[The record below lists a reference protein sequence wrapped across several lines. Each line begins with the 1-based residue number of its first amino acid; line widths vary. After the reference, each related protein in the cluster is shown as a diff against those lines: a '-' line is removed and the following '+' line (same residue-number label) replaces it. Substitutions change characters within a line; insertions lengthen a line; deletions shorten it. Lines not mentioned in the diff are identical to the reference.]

1 MRDRRR
7 PYIGLNVQAVLAA
20 GLLGAVALVAGC
32 GSGKSSNATGGAG
45 GGGPSP
51 MVTISATGTAKSPT
65 PAGTSSPTAA
75 PTGPASVTTAS
86 TKLGPIV
93 VDESGRTLYVFEKDP
108 PNVSECTGAC
118 ATEWPSF
125 SSHGMPKAGHG
136 AEAALVGTIKRSDN
150 TTQVTYNKHPLYYYR
165 GDAGKPGE
173 IKGQNVSA
181 FGAKWHVIAPN
192 GNKVTGTGS

>member
-7 PYIGLNVQAVLAA
+7 PHVGLNVQAVLAA

-32 GSGKSSNATGGAG
+32 GNGKSNNATGGAG

-51 MVTISATGTAKSPT
+51 MVTVSASDSAKSAMPSATS
-65 PAGTSSPTAA
+65 
-75 PTGPASVTTAS
+75 TGPASVTTAT
-86 TKLGPIV
+86 TKLGAIM

-108 PNVSECTGAC
+108 PNRSECTGAC

-125 SSHGMPKAGHG
+125 DSHGMPKAGHG
-136 AEAALVGTIKRSDN
+136 AEAALLGTIKRSDN
-150 TTQVTYNKHPLYYYR
+150 TTQVTYNKHPLYYYS

-173 IKGQNVSA
+173 IKGQGVSA
-181 FGAKWHVIAPN
+181 FGAKWHVVAPN